1 MCNSCPG
8 KVLHFRH
15 YSTLQRQM
23 TKQMGFQGALK
34 TYPKTYVGGYL
45 WVGEGNAFAYPT
57 KFFEQALK
65 ILLPPLAGA
74 IQAECF

>member
-1 MCNSCPG
+1 
-8 KVLHFRH
+8 
-15 YSTLQRQM
+15 
-23 TKQMGFQGALK
+23 
-34 TYPKTYVGGYL
+34 L